1 MVSNL
6 GLLDGITATGII
18 ISAISFGIISLYQG
32 SKRDANLLKIA
43 GLTMIFIGFLWLGP
57 FSDFLSVILT
67 GRNLEPIYL
76 YGWLSYFWVGPV
88 VISAM
93 YIGIELIAPDR
104 KKVLLGI
111 YTGLVIIFELF
122 LFLDVSGTFIFE
134 LNNPG
139 QDLIDGSLRRMSV
152 PFFLMVFFQITAIIF
167 LVIGFAIKAKQ
178 SVGDIRKK
186 FAFLSLGFLIF
197 SLCSTLD
204 TIVPP
209 GIAIGFVR
217 GLMMTFALWMYLG
230 LKT

>member
-1 MVSNL
+1 MVSSL
-6 GLLDGITATGII
+6 GLLDGLTAAGII
-18 ISAISFGIISLYQG
+18 ISAITFGSISLYQG
-32 SKRDANLLKIA
+32 TKKQANLLKIA

-57 FSDFLSVILT
+57 FADFLTLLFT
-67 GRNLEPIYL
+67 GRNLNPIYL
-76 YGWLSYFWVGPV
+76 YGWLSYLWVGPV
-88 VISAM
+88 VITAM
-93 YIGIELIAPDR
+93 YIGTELIAPDR
-104 KKVLLGI
+104 KKIILGI
-111 YTGLVIIFELF
+111 YTVFVIIFELF

-139 QDLIDGSLRRMSV
+139 QDLIDGSLQRLSV

-178 SVGDIRKK
+178 SVGEIRRK

-197 SLCSTLD
+197 ALCSTLD

-217 GLMMTFALWMYLG
+217 GVMMTFALWMYLG